1 MENVEK
7 KTVSVENQWGC
18 MKFSVCVVPE
28 KSAAATDYLSEEKML
43 HSYPPEMLDGLFPLG
58 FAG

>member
-1 MENVEK
+1 MGLHEDR
-7 KTVSVENQWGC
+7 
-18 MKFSVCVVPE
+18 VCVVPE